1 MVQISKGVIIK
12 VNGRLNYETKKK
24 KKKARIHAYD
34 VTKNLIDK

>member
-24 KKKARIHAYD
+24 KKKPGSML
-34 VTKNLIDK
+34 TM